1 MCVYVCV
8 CVRVCVCVCVCACT
22 VSNMRYILALLF
34 AIELAMRL
42 CAYGCREFFCGED
55 WLWSLLDAFI
65 VLSSIW
71 DIVLDVL
78 FLWDASDNPVST
90 LRAIRILRLARIVK
104 AVRLMRVFR
113 FVRALRTLI
122 SSIFHTLKSLFWA
135 LVLMVLILYVFGASA
150 TIRDLREKHP
160 QT

>member
-1 MCVYVCV
+1 MF
-8 CVRVCVCVCVCACT
+8 T
-22 VSNMRYILALLF
+22 LELF
-34 AIELAMRL
+34 MRL

-65 VLSSIW
+65 VVSSIW
-71 DIVLDVL
+71 DIALDL
-78 FLWDASDNPVST
+78 IFLWDASSTGAANPDNPVSS
-90 LRAIRILRLARIVK
+90 LRALRILRLARIVK

-135 LVLMVLILYVFGASA
+135 LMLMVLIVYVFGRCLS
-150 TIRDLREKHP
+150 TP
-160 QT
+160 